1 MFTLAE
7 IIDLAVRI
15 EKNGEKAYRKA
26 RDEVSNLSLASM
38 LQRLAEEEAEHE
50 KWFTGLKEEVETTAE
65 DPRLEEMG
73 KTLLQGVLGDKTF
86 SIDDAD
92 FSRIKDLEGLLELS
106 MEFEKDTILFYEMLS
121 AFIQDEK
128 SLDQLDM
135 IIEEENRHVRLL
147 EDCLEKR
154 ENLTLGTFCVTKP

>member
-7 IIDLAVRI
+7 IIDLAIRI

-26 RDEVSNLSLASM
+26 RDGVSNPSLASM
-38 LQRLAEEEAEHE
+38 LQRLAEEESEHG
-50 KWFTGLKEEVETTAE
+50 KWFAGLKEKVETRVE

-73 KTLLQGVLGDKTF
+73 KTLLQGVLGDQTF

-106 MEFEKDTILFYEMLS
+106 VEFEKDTILFYEMLS
-121 AFIQDEK
+121 AFIQDENI
-128 SLDQLDM
+128 LDQLDL

-147 EDCLEKR
+147 EGCLQKR